1 MTLSLAQRRALTW
14 CAIGAVLLGLLALL
28 APVLTPFLIGAI
40 GAYALHPL
48 VERLV
53 ARRVPRVL
61 AVLVV
66 EVAVIAALLAV
77 LLLIVPV
84 LSKEIPLL
92 QAQIPLLA
100 EKLNT
105 TVTPWLAQLGIEVQL
120 DVASIKAFVVKYL
133 STNAEEWSAA
143 LLSSLRIGGSVALTV
158 VGNALLVPVV
168 LFYLLSDWPR
178 IVERT
183 RALVPPRLRPAVEG
197 FFTECD
203 GLLGQYLRGQIAV
216 MLVLATY
223 YAAGLALFGFDLA
236 LPVGV
241 FTGLAVFIPYVGFA
255 LGLVL
260 ALMAAILQ
268 FASLQGLVAVAV
280 VYGLGQLLESFWLT
294 PRLVGERI
302 GLNPL
307 AVIFALMA
315 FGHLFG
321 FVGVLV
327 ALPLS
332 AVALVAWQRLKA
344 LYLRSDLFGQ

>member
-1 MTLSLAQRRALTW
+1 LTLSLAQRRALSW
-14 CAIGAVLLGLLALL
+14 CAIGAVLLALLSLL

-48 VERLV
+48 VERLAV
-53 ARRVPRVL
+53 RRVPRLL

-66 EVAVIAALLAV
+66 EVAVLAALLAV
-77 LLLIVPV
+77 VLLIVPI
-84 LSKEIPLL
+84 LSQEIPLL

-100 EKLNT
+100 EKLNR
-105 TVTPWLAQLGIEVQL
+105 TVAPWLAQQGIELEL
-120 DVASIKAFVVKYL
+120 DVASIKAFVLKYL
-133 STNAEEWSAA
+133 STNAEEWGAA

-197 FFTECD
+197 FLADCD

-223 YAAGLALFGFDLA
+223 YAAGLTLFGFDLA

-241 FTGLAVFIPYVGFA
+241 FTGLAVFIPYLGFA
-255 LGLVL
+255 LGLML

-268 FASLQGLVAVAV
+268 FASVQGLVAVAV

-332 AVALVAWQRLKA
+332 AVALVAWQRLKS
-344 LYLRSDLFGQ
+344 LYLRSDLFSQ